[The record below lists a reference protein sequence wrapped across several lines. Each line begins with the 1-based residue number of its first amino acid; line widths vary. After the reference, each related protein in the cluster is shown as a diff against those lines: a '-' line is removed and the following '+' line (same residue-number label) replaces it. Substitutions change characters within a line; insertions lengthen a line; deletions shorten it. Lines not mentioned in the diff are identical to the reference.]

1 MPFILFIEV
10 ASGTS
15 KNPEDL
21 ACEMHTESEET
32 PEESREIA
40 HLQQLHDEAMKK
52 HAEEESSTAS
62 GEQPNPEQ
70 TITVTE
76 EFTVKRLDK
85 FEIMDEW
92 VVVQN
97 PSDQPVQP
105 KAISEYHLLPSIQ
118 SS

>member
-1 MPFILFIEV
+1 
-10 ASGTS
+10 
-15 KNPEDL
+15 
-21 ACEMHTESEET
+21 MHTESEET

-40 HLQQLHDEAMKK
+40 HLQQMHEEALKK

-62 GEQPNPEQ
+62 GSDQQSNPEQ
-70 TITVTE
+70 TIIVTE
-76 EFTVKRLDK
+76 EFTVKKLDK

-105 KAISEYHLLPSIQ
+105 KAISTHTNMSYPVV
-118 SS
+118 